1 VKYDSLFTRLIANT
15 AEPENDQACWLWT
28 GKTDRKGYGFI
39 TKRVPGKRSPA
50 NRRAHREMEELMRGQ
65 YNEFDLDD
73 DPLGPILLV
82 ERPPLDPDDE
92 TIDHLCYTCRCGN
105 PDHWRIVTRVE
116 NTNERNERYRP

>member
-28 GKTDRKGYGFI
+28 GKTDRKGYGRL
-39 TKRVPGKRSPA
+39 TKRVPGKQSPA
-50 NRRAHREMEELMRGQ
+50 NRYAHREMEEMMRGQ

-82 ERPPLDPDDE
+82 ERPSLDPDDE
-92 TIDHLCYTCRCGN
+92 TIDHLCYTPGCIH
-105 PDHWRIVTRVE
+105 PDHHRPLTRVE
-116 NTNERNERYRP
+116 NTNERNERYRA

>member
-1 VKYDSLFTRLIANT
+1 MIYDSLFTRLIANT

-39 TKRVPGKRSPA
+39 TKRVPGKRSPS

-73 DPLGPILLV
+73 DPFGPILLV
-82 ERPPLDPDDE
+82 ERPALDPDDE
-92 TIDHLCYTCRCGN
+92 TIDHLCYTPGCIH
-105 PDHWRIVTRVE
+105 PDHHRPLTRVE